1 VVVGV
6 ASLTLLS
13 LSLLRRCVVADK
25 ESEDIARYFEECWA
39 FIDDAFRQGSSVLVH
54 CAQGNTT
61 RYTRHD
67 TTHSTPLPVACLSL
81 SLFLWC
87 VIVVGRRRF
96 CAVVQG

>member
-54 CAQGNTT
+54 CAQGKT
-61 RYTRHD
+61 
-67 TTHSTPLPVACLSL
+67 TTHDDTPLPVAFAVSSSISL
-81 SLFLWC
+81 SLRC
-87 VIVVGRRRF
+87 VIVAG
-96 CAVVQG
+96 